1 MGFGM
6 ICNKKGD
13 RDDPFKREK
22 AETNDKFD
30 QLAKGV
36 AESVTR
42 RQSFKRF
49 GLGLGAMAGFGLSS
63 EAASHC
69 IQSGFPCGKPG
80 QGGCGSCCN
89 KSFFCEISE
98 ESGRQ
103 CCCN

>member
-1 MGFGM
+1 M
-6 ICNKKGD
+6 NH
-13 RDDPFKREK
+13 
-22 AETNDKFD
+22 KFD
-30 QLAKGV
+30 QLAKSV

-42 RQSFKRF
+42 RQAFKRF
-49 GLGLGAMAGFGLSS
+49 GFGLAAMALPGFALSS
-63 EAASHC
+63 KAASHC